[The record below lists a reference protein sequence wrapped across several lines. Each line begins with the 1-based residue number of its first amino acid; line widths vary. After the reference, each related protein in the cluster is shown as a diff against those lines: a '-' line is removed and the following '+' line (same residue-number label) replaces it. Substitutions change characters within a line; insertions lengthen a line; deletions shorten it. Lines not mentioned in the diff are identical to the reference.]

1 MSIVPPDLRQYLFRR
16 KMSCPPRNP
25 RRFLTAVKSRSVCFR
40 CLYFPYRCFRCPCF
54 PYRCFRCPYFPYRC
68 FRCLCFPYCY
78 FPPDRQIHDPR
89 CQYSAGR
96 QWLSGFPGRCPQSSG
111 KSPPPCHN
119 HHSAGKNVPEDSTSH
134 NPFRQ
139 SPWPESEPKWPPHN
153 FPDRTPAHPE
163 ISASAAWW
171 TGYWNKY
178 HRKFPWRLRPE
189 DPR

>member
-40 CLYFPYRCFRCPCF
+40 CLYFPYRCFRCP
-54 PYRCFRCPYFPYRC
+54 YFPYRC

-78 FPPDRQIHDPR
+78 FPPDRQIHGPR

-119 HHSAGKNVPEDSTSH
+119 HHSAVRMCQKIQRLIIRFVNLHGLS
-134 NPFRQ
+134 Q
-139 SPWPESEPKWPPHN
+139 SRNGLLIIFPIERLLTLRFQRPLHGGLDIGINIIVN
-153 FPDRTPAHPE
+153 FPGVYAQKIR
-163 ISASAAWW
+163 
-171 TGYWNKY
+171 
-178 HRKFPWRLRPE
+178 R
-189 DPR
+189 